1 VGVKLADVK
10 AIVYL
15 RISQDR
21 TGEEAGV
28 DRQRQDCLQ
37 RAQERGWDIAAV
49 HTDND
54 ISAAGKR
61 KRPGF
66 EAMLADLVD
75 GKAQVVI
82 AWSLDRLQRNRRDE
96 VRLYELC
103 QKQGARLSLVNG
115 AELDFDTA
123 AGRFVADALGS
134 VARLE
139 IEMKSDRQKRASRQ
153 AAEAGKRVGGRRPF
167 GYDADGVTI
176 RPAEAAAVKSAYAAV
191 LAGVP
196 LAEIARD
203 WNQAGFVTGQ
213 ARTSTSHYGEPSPWQ
228 AYSVRVVLRNARYMG
243 MRSYNGEIVAEAVWP
258 AIVDEST
265 WRAVDGVLGNPERR
279 RTPKSGTYLLSGIA
293 VCGVCGSTVHAGGT
307 KRPGVRAYRCSGSMG
322 HFSRMADPVDEYVG
336 LLTVEMLSGEDA
348 RSLLHDH
355 QRPDVEAL
363 REEAAALRGRLT
375 SVAVEFADGHLTA
388 SQLRTV
394 TERLRHN
401 LEAIE
406 SKMADAGRVDTLGPL
421 VNADDVEVAWRG
433 LSVSRQRA
441 VLETLFHIVI
451 HAPGRG
457 TRTFRPETVA
467 VYQRR

>member
-1 VGVKLADVK
+1 MK

-21 TGEEAGV
+21 TGQEAGV
-28 DRQRQDCLQ
+28 DRQREDCVR
-37 RAQERGWDIAAV
+37 RAKERGWDVVAV

-54 ISAAGKR
+54 VSAAGKR

-66 EAMLADLVD
+66 EAMLSDLAE

-123 AGRFVADALGS
+123 AGRFVADSLGS

-167 GYDADGVTI
+167 GYEADGVTL
-176 RPAEAAAVKSAYAAV
+176 RPAEAEAVKSAYAAV

-203 WNQAGFVTGQ
+203 WNRAGFVTGQ
-213 ARTSTSHYGEPSPWQ
+213 AKYSAAHYGEPSPWQ

-265 WRAVDGVLGNPERR
+265 WRAVDGILGHPDRISG
-279 RTPKSGTYLLSGIA
+279 PKAGTYLLSGIA

-322 HFSRMADPVDEYVG
+322 HFSRMSEPVDEYVG
-336 LLTVEMLSGEDA
+336 LLTIELLSREDA
-348 RSLLHDH
+348 RHLLHD
-355 QRPDVEAL
+355 QKRPDVEAL
-363 REEAAALRGRLT
+363 RQEAVTLRERLT
-375 SVAVEFADGHLTA
+375 SVAVEFADGDLTA
-388 SQLRTV
+388 SQLRAV
-394 TERLRHN
+394 TERLRQKLH
-401 LEAIE
+401 AIE
-406 SKMADAGRVDTLGPL
+406 SEMADAGRVDTLGPL
-421 VNADDVEVAWRG
+421 INASDVEAAWAALALPRK
-433 LSVSRQRA
+433 RA
-441 VLETLFHIVI
+441 VLDLLFHIVI

-457 TRTFRPETVA
+457 TRTFRPETVG
-467 VYQRR
+467 VYQKR

>member
-1 VGVKLADVK
+1 MK

-21 TGEEAGV
+21 TGQEAGV
-28 DRQRQDCLQ
+28 DRQREDCLK
-37 RAQERGWDIAAV
+37 RAEDRGWHVVGI

-66 EAMLADLVD
+66 EAMLASLAS
-75 GKAQVVI
+75 GEAQVVI

-115 AELDFDTA
+115 AELDFETA
-123 AGRFVADALGS
+123 AGRFVADSLGS

-167 GYDADGVTI
+167 GYEPDGVTV
-176 RPAEAAAVKSAYAAV
+176 RPDEAEAIRSGYASV

-196 LAEIARD
+196 LAEIART
-203 WNQAGFVTGQ
+203 WNRAGFVTGQ
-213 ARTSTSHYGEPSPWQ
+213 AKYSAAHYGEPSPWQ

-258 AIVDEST
+258 SIVDEAT
-265 WRAVDGVLGNPERR
+265 WRAVDGILGHPERR
-279 RTPKSGTYLLSGIA
+279 RTPKSGTYLLSSIA
-293 VCGVCGSTVHAGGT
+293 VCGVCGSRVHAGGT
-307 KRPGVRAYRCSGSMG
+307 KRPGIRAYRCSGSMG
-322 HFSRMADPVDEYVG
+322 HFSRMADPVDAYVG
-336 LLTVEMLSGEDA
+336 LLTVELLSREDA
-348 RSLLHDH
+348 RFLLHQQD
-355 QRPDVEAL
+355 RPDMDAL
-363 REEAAALRGRLT
+363 RAQAVTFRDRLN
-375 SVAVEFADGHLTA
+375 SVAIEFAEGDLTA

-394 TERLRHN
+394 TERLRQK
-401 LEAIE
+401 LSDVEAA
-406 SKMADAGRVDTLGPL
+406 MADAGRVDTLGPL
-421 VNADDVEVAWRG
+421 VNAEDVEAAWES
-433 LSVSRQRA
+433 LTMSRKRA
-441 VLETLFHIVI
+441 VIDLLFHVVI

-457 TRTFRPETVA
+457 TRTFRPETVG
-467 VYQRR
+467 VYRRS